1 LYEAGNCSCIL
12 GAQSKHQDHT
22 GNQNDHFAWRGNII
36 VTTYQSSGV
45 DIAAGT
51 RATEL
56 MASAVRST
64 HSSAVLASLG
74 AFGGC
79 FDLAAALGEQ
89 QAQRP
94 VLVASTDGVGTKT
107 LVAAALGRYDTV
119 GQDLVNHCINDILAQ
134 GARPLF
140 FMDYIAMAKL
150 DPQQVAEIVGGCAA
164 ACRAAGC
171 ALLGGETAEMPDVY
185 HAGAF
190 DLAGTIVGVVEHA
203 RMLPR
208 DLAAG
213 DAILALP
220 SSGLHTNGYSLARR
234 VFGGRY
240 DERPSELGGQ
250 SIGEALLA
258 IHRPYLAEITTLWQA
273 DLPIHAIAHIT
284 GGGVYDNLPRV
295 LPGGLGAAIQRE
307 SWDIPPIFEL
317 LLQQGQ
323 LSEREAFHTLNMG
336 LGMLVVVPP
345 DAAEAALRALP
356 EARLIGKVVTGDGV
370 ELV

>member
-1 LYEAGNCSCIL
+1 MESL
-12 GAQSKHQDHT
+12 
-22 GNQNDHFAWRGNII
+22 I
-36 VTTYQSSGV
+36 VTTYQSAGV

-56 MASAVRST
+56 MAEAVRST
-64 HSSAVLASLG
+64 HTSAVLAGLG

-79 FDLAAALGEQ
+79 FDIAAALGDEPI
-89 QAQRP
+89 QRP
-94 VLVASTDGVGTKT
+94 ILVASTDGVGTKT
-107 LVAAALGRYDTV
+107 LVAAALGRYDTI

-140 FMDYIAMAKL
+140 FMDYIAMARL
-150 DPQQVAEIVGGCAA
+150 DPRQVAELVGGCAA
-164 ACRAAGC
+164 ACRDAGC

-185 HAGAF
+185 HTGAF
-190 DLAGTIVGVVEHA
+190 DLAGTIVGVVERAH
-203 RMLPR
+203 MLPC
-208 DLAAG
+208 DVTSG

-220 SSGLHTNGYSLARR
+220 SNGLHTNGYSLARR
-234 VFGGRY
+234 VFGDRY
-240 DERPSELGGQ
+240 TERPAELGGQ

-258 IHRPYLAEITTLWQA
+258 IHRPYLREVATLWEVGV
-273 DLPIHAIAHIT
+273 PIHALAHIT

-295 LPGGLGAAIQRE
+295 LPNGLGAAIQRE

-317 LLQQGQ
+317 LVQQGQ
-323 LSEREAFHTLNMG
+323 LSEREAFHALNMG

-345 DAAEAALRALP
+345 DAAEATLHALP
-356 EARLIGKVVTGDGV
+356 EARLVGKVVPGNGA